1 MPADATGTP
10 LPHPT
15 ETGPLSG
22 FSFVAEPLDRADA
35 LRDDGKALAALWPQ
49 ARVLVIDLEGLCFAD
64 ADGNLLAPT
73 GEEIGGG
80 PGQAIFLGMRGQV
93 AWFAISSDVIA
104 LEVPGRMELRQAAS
118 EWAHADSTAF
128 AQARALLHWQ
138 RKTRHC
144 SVCGGKVEY
153 RRAGYTARCT
163 QCRAEH
169 YPRMDPA
176 VIMAVSDGQRLLMGR
191 QASWPPNRYS
201 VVAGFVEP
209 GESLEQTVARE
220 VMEETRIR
228 VRAARYLGSQPWPFP
243 GALMLGFEADAE
255 AGVPT
260 VNGELEDARWFTVEE
275 VGAAIRGEGTLLLSP
290 RISISRSL
298 IEHWYR
304 KMTA

>member
-1 MPADATGTP
+1 MPARAAASRKP
-10 LPHPT
+10 YPI

-35 LRDDGKALAALWPQ
+35 LRDDPGALAALWPR
-49 ARVLVIDLEGLCFAD
+49 ARVLVIDAEGLCFAD

-80 PGQAIFLGMRGQV
+80 PGQALFLGLRGAT
-93 AWFAISSDVIA
+93 AWFAISSELIA
-104 LEVPGRMELRQAAS
+104 LEVPGRMELRRAAS

-138 RKTRHC
+138 RRTRHC
-144 SVCGGKVEY
+144 SVCGGKLEF
-153 RRAGYTARCT
+153 RRAGYTAHCT
-163 QCRAEH
+163 QCQTEH
-169 YPRMDPA
+169 YPRVDPA
-176 VIMAVSDGQRLLMGR
+176 VIVAVSDGQRLLLGR
-191 QASWPPNRYS
+191 QASWPAHRYS

-209 GESLEQTVARE
+209 GETLEQTVARE
-220 VMEETRIR
+220 VMEETRVR

-255 AGVPT
+255 PDVPT
-260 VNGELEDARWFTVEE
+260 VNGELEQARWVEVEE
-275 VGAAIRGEGTLLLSP
+275 IGAALRGEGQLQLSP
-290 RISISRSL
+290 AISISRAL
-298 IEHWYR
+298 IHHWYR